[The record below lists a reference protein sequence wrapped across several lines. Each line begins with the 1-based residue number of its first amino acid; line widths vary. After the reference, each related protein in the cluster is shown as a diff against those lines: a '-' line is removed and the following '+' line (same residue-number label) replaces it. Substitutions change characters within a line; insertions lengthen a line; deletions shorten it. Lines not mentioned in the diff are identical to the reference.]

1 MSDETLA
8 FKIQEHEGFRPKP
21 YWDPIGKCW
30 TWGYGF
36 TDITK
41 EEAHI
46 TLQIRLH
53 HIHQEL
59 ETRIHFFWRLPTNV
73 QEVLI
78 EMAFQMGMNGLLGF
92 EKMLKHLEAGNFEM
106 AAKEIKDSRL
116 YHETRKRAEY
126 YIERMLET

>member
-21 YWDPIGKCW
+21 YWDPIGEKW
-30 TWGYGF
+30 TIGYGF
-36 TDITK
+36 TYMTK

-46 TLQIRLH
+46 TLHIRLH

-59 ETRIHFFWRLPTNV
+59 NTRIHFFWRLPTNV
-73 QEVLI
+73 QEVLV
-78 EMAFQMGMNGLLGF
+78 EMAFQMGVDGLLGF
-92 EKMLKHLEAGNFEM
+92 KKMLKHLEAGNYEM
-106 AAKEIKDSRL
+106 AAKEIKDSKL
-116 YHETRKRAEY
+116 YQQVPKRAEY